1 MKMHVK
7 PLVVSP
13 YEENCY
19 LVWNKETAQGV
30 VIDPG
35 DEALRISAAIKAEGF
50 EPLAILLTHAHSDHI
65 GAVDE
70 IRDEFNIPVYI
81 GKGEEDALDDPQ
93 KNLSI
98 MSGLEVKVRPADH
111 LVEDGQSFELAGMQ
125 IEVSSTPGH
134 SPASVCYHCG
144 DVVFC
149 GDIVFMGSIGRTDL
163 PGCHF
168 PSLMNSIATKIL
180 TLPDETILYP
190 GHGPM
195 TTVGREREFNPFLQG
210 NAPTGS

>member
-7 PLVVSP
+7 ALVVSP

-19 LVWNKETAQGV
+19 LLWNEETTQGV

-35 DEALRISAAIKAEGF
+35 DEAPRISAAIKAAGF
-50 EPLAILLTHAHSDHI
+50 EPQAILLTHAHSDHI

-70 IRDEFNIPVYI
+70 IRDEFKIPLYI
-81 GKGEEDALDDPQ
+81 GKGEEEALADPQ

-98 MSGLEVKVRPADH
+98 MGGSEIKVRPADH
-111 LVEDGQSFELAGMQ
+111 LVEDGQSFSLAGM
-125 IEVSSTPGH
+125 EFKVSATPGH

-144 DVVFC
+144 EVVFC

-168 PSLMNSIATKIL
+168 PSLMNSISTKIL
-180 TLPDETILYP
+180 VLPDETILYP

-195 TTVGREREFNPFLQG
+195 TTVGREREYNPFLQG
-210 NAPTGS
+210 NSPTGS